1 MKNTTIKICNE
12 TIHPGETINM
22 AMPLPQLYTC
32 APLYMPIKV
41 VHGKNAGPTLLVMAA
56 MHGNELNGTQ
66 IINRL
71 MNSPIL
77 KKMAGTLIA
86 IPVLNVQG
94 LMNRS
99 STLPGGINLDTCFPG
114 SETGSNPERLAYLF
128 NTTIFSMADYCI
140 DLQTGPLNYSN
151 LPQLF
156 INSKDRKAKL
166 AAKAFN
172 APVVLGSEGEVGS
185 LRALADEKNI
195 PYIKYEAGEAM
206 RFDRETIKV
215 GLQGIVNVMRQL
227 EMLPEKT
234 HKVGSKPSRSFFT
247 EKYLWLHSEAS
258 GVIDSKVE
266 LGKYIKKGDVLSVIQ
281 DPFGVK
287 ADIIVKS
294 PYEGIVIGKNSM
306 PLVQEGE
313 GLFQL
318 AVFPEMQKIESHLLD
333 WNVEESSDHQTIA
346 NAGN

>member
-41 VHGKNAGPTLLVMAA
+41 VHGRNAGPTLLVIAA

-71 MNSPIL
+71 LSLPLL
-77 KKMAGTLIA
+77 KKLSGTLVA

-99 STLPGGINLDTCFPG
+99 STLPGGVNLDTCFPG
-114 SETGSNPERLAYLF
+114 ADNGSNAARLAHLF
-128 NTTIFSMADYCI
+128 NTAIFSNADYCI

-156 INSKDRKAKL
+156 INVKDGKAKHL
-166 AAKAFN
+166 AKAFN
-172 APVVLGSEGEVGS
+172 APVVIGTTASEGS
-185 LRALADEKNI
+185 LCQLAEEKNI
-195 PYIKYEAGEAM
+195 SYIRYEAGEAM
-206 RFDRETIKV
+206 RFDEETIKV
-215 GLQGIVNVMRQL
+215 GLQGIVNVMRHL
-227 EMLPEKT
+227 EMLPEKQ
-234 HKVGSKPSRSFFT
+234 HKSGKAFKSYFT
-247 EKYLWLHSEAS
+247 DKYIWIHSEAS
-258 GVIDSKVE
+258 GVSDSKIQ
-266 LGKYIKKGDVLSVIQ
+266 LGKHIKKGDIISVIK
-281 DPFGVK
+281 DPFGVST
-287 ADIIVKS
+287 DVVVRS
-294 PYEGIVIGKNSM
+294 PYEGIIIGRNNM

-313 GLFQL
+313 GIFQL
-318 AVFPEMQKIESHLLD
+318 AVFAEMQSIESHLIE
-333 WNVEESSDHQTIA
+333 WNNINAAENQQT
-346 NAGN
+346 NSAGI